1 MRAAFA
7 PPGGRAFGRGRQKA
21 GDMKTLIETIAR
33 GLVDNPER
41 VQVSEV
47 EDDARLLLQLRVAQE
62 DLGKVIGKN
71 GRTARAMRTL
81 LAAASIKSSKRVELE
96 IVE

>member
-1 MRAAFA
+1 
-7 PPGGRAFGRGRQKA
+7 
-21 GDMKTLIETIAR
+21 MKTLIETIAR